1 MSHQYVVMYVQITMG
16 LYVPIPTFFYTLISA
31 VQRASNTCG
40 RSVFKYMCPYSQTFC
55 AVHYL
60 PHAGICLHC
69 IWWTQVRG
77 RDCLEH

>member
-1 MSHQYVVMYVQITMG
+1 MSHQYVIMYVWIIVG
-16 LYVPIPTFFYTLISA
+16 LYVPICTFFYTLIFA
-31 VQRASNTCG
+31 VQRASNTRV
-40 RSVFKYMCPYSQTFC
+40 RSVFKYMRPHSQTFR
-55 AVHYL
+55 AIHYL